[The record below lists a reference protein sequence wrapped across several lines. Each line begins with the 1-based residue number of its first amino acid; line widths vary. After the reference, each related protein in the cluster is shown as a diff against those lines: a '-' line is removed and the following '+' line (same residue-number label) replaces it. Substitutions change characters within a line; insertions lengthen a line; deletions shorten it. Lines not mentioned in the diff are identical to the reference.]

1 MILEELR
8 KEILAVSQ
16 TLIDKGVISDG
27 QGNISAFAKEE
38 GLIAIT
44 PSAVPYADREPRDIC
59 VVDKEGSLIEGRWQP
74 TSEMAL
80 HLVFYR
86 DRSDVSAVV
95 HTHPPYTTVF
105 GIIGSKPMPMV
116 LNEAAM
122 GLGGE
127 VPVAPYGRPGTE
139 ELAEITCRAAGG
151 GTAAIMAHHGL
162 VTVGE
167 TLPQAV
173 ISTIAAEDTARA
185 IILARSMGA
194 QVQALAEAEVAVL
207 REMFLGY
214 QPQRA
219 DR

>member
-1 MILEELR
+1 MILKELR
-8 KEILAVSQ
+8 QEILQSSR
-16 TLIDKGVISDG
+16 TLLAKGVISDG
-27 QGNISAFAKEE
+27 QGNLSAYHREE

-44 PSAVPYADREPRDIC
+44 PSAVPYQERELRDIC
-59 VVDKEGSLIEGRWQP
+59 VVEPDGSLVDGRWKP

-86 DRSDVSAVV
+86 ERPDVEAVV

-105 GIIGSKPMPMV
+105 GIIGSEPMPMV

-122 GLGGE
+122 GLGGD

-139 ELAEITCRAAGG
+139 ELAEITCQAADG

-162 VTVGE
+162 VTVGGS
-167 TLPQAV
+167 LQQAA

-185 IILARSMGA
+185 IILARSMGER
-194 QVQALAEAEVAVL
+194 VIALEDSEVNVL

-214 QPQRA
+214 RPRRS
-219 DR
+219 DG